1 MDSNGGASTQ
11 VYAGGP
17 FKGLVTSPP
26 AMAAVTIH
34 TTQNV
39 RIDYETATLG
49 SRIGAFLIDL
59 VVIAVSYLLLV
70 FFVEAIDLLPFSE
83 VVFVVFGPLFTTL
96 LYFFFW
102 EMLSRGQTAGKKLLR
117 LRVIRLD
124 GRDPTPADFL
134 VRAVFL
140 IPDAIFTLGM
150 LAILLIVTGRRSQRL
165 GDLIAGTV
173 VINTVGFGGVT
184 LADILTIRNRE
195 QHAARYPAVQR
206 MTDEDMLVVKQCI
219 LRYRRY
225 RNAAHRR
232 ALSEL
237 AARMMQLLELDAQ
250 DVKGSTEEFLE
261 ALLLDYI
268 VLTR

>member
-1 MDSNGGASTQ
+1 
-11 VYAGGP
+11 
-17 FKGLVTSPP
+17 
-26 AMAAVTIH
+26 MAAVTIH

-39 RIDYETATLG
+39 RIEYETASLG

-59 VVIAVSYLLLV
+59 VALAVSYALLL
-70 FFVEAIDLLPFSE
+70 FFNEAIGLFEVGEE
-83 VVFVVFGPLFTTL
+83 VVLVFGPLFYTL
-96 LYFFFW
+96 LYFFGW

-140 IPDAIFTLGM
+140 LPDVVFTLGM
-150 LAILLIVTGRRSQRL
+150 LAILLVVTGARSQRL

-184 LADILTIRNRE
+184 LADILTIRNRA
-195 QHAARYPAVQR
+195 QHQARYPAVQR
-206 MTDEDMLVVKQCI
+206 MTDEDMLIVKQCI

-225 RNAAHRR
+225 RNTAHRQ
-232 ALSEL
+232 ALQLL
-237 AARMMQLLELDAQ
+237 ADRMAGLLELDPR
-250 DVKGSTEEFLE
+250 DIEGSHEEFLE
-261 ALLLDYI
+261 TILLDYI

>member
-1 MDSNGGASTQ
+1 
-11 VYAGGP
+11 
-17 FKGLVTSPP
+17 
-26 AMAAVTIH
+26 MAAVTIH

-49 SRIGAFLIDL
+49 SRIGAFLLDGIFIT
-59 VVIAVSYLLLV
+59 VFYLLLL
-70 FFVEAIDLLPFSE
+70 FFVGAIDLLPYNE
-83 VVFVVFGPLFTTL
+83 VVTFVLGPLFTTVL
-96 LYFFFW
+96 CFFFW
-102 EMLSRGQTAGKKLLR
+102 EMLSRGQTGGKKLLR

-140 IPDAIFTLGM
+140 IPDVIFTLGM
-150 LAILLIVTGRRSQRL
+150 LAILLTVTGRRNQRL

-237 AARMMQLLELDAQ
+237 AAKMTQLLELDARE
-250 DVKGSTEEFLE
+250 VKGSAEEFLE

>member
-1 MDSNGGASTQ
+1 
-11 VYAGGP
+11 
-17 FKGLVTSPP
+17 
-26 AMAAVTIH
+26 MAAVTIH

-49 SRIGAFLIDL
+49 TRSGAFLIDL
-59 VVIAVSYLLLV
+59 LVVVISYVALL
-70 FFVEAIDLLPFSE
+70 FFVDSLDLVNLSE
-83 VVFVVFGPLFTTL
+83 QVYLVLGPIFYFT

-102 EMLSRGQTAGKKLLR
+102 EMLSRGQTVGKKLLR

-134 VRAVFL
+134 IRAVFL
-140 IPDAIFTLGM
+140 LPDVIFTLGI
-150 LAILLIVTGRRSQRL
+150 LAILLIVTGRRNQRL

-195 QHAARYPAVQR
+195 QHEARYPAVQR
-206 MTDEDMLVVKQCI
+206 MTDDDMLVVKQCI

-225 RNAAHRR
+225 RNDAHRR
-232 ALSEL
+232 ALTLL
-237 AARMMQLLELDAQ
+237 ADRMRELLELDRGE
-250 DVKGSTEEFLE
+250 VKENEEQFLE
-261 ALLLDYI
+261 TLLLDYI